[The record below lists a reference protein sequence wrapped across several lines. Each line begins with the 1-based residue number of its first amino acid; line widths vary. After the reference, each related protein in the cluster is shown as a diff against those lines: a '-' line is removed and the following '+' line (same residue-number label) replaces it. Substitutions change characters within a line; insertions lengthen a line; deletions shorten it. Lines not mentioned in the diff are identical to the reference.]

1 MSTQNKMASD
11 YLWVRHAP
19 TEEGSKV
26 RTHGY
31 SYLYNRAPNRIE
43 RLESIYRS
51 IGKTYDWELE
61 KFRLSKKSVDKAN
74 KRRMIRNFARFV
86 KSPIAYLFW
95 ATSRWVAASQPR
107 VLYIF
112 LAMTWAG
119 ALYEWK
125 SNSNKIKDHDH
136 LLMAQG
142 QNVSAM
148 SGREIGYHDTKP
160 LRGPASWGLF
170 FRAPITDDMVIINQ
184 TWKQNLRKELQLTNY
199 HNVLF

>member
-26 RTHGY
+26 RNHGY

-74 KRRMIRNFARFV
+74 KRRLFRNFARFV
-86 KSPIAYLFW
+86 KNPVAYVFW
-95 ATSRWVAASQPR
+95 ASSRWQMASQPR
-107 VLYIF
+107 ILYIMIA
-112 LAMTWAG
+112 LTWIG

-125 SNSNKIKDHDH
+125 QNSNRILAHDS
-136 LLMAQG
+136 LLLAQG
-142 QNVSAM
+142 QNVQGM
-148 SGREIGYHDTKP
+148 SGRYVGLHDTKP
-160 LRGPASWGLF
+160 LRGPASWDLF
-170 FRAPITDDMVIINQ
+170 FRTPITDDMIIINQ
-184 TWKQNLRKELQLTNY
+184 TWKQNIRK
-199 HNVLF
+199 